1 MSAGY
6 FVINKSGGFTGMK
19 KKVITALCAL
29 VILGL
34 ILAGVLIYVTMKKKT
49 VGKSEIDM
57 SEFALPDGATWEGSY
72 IDRID
77 SLAVLT
83 ITRKGNDYLCS
94 VGIPSDDMSFV
105 DSYEFVARPAAD
117 GVGLAYENGTHIQY
131 LISDSESSVGV
142 VDTELY
148 SDGSGSL
155 YYYKGAVLWVDN
167 VADAGS
173 GYLFEK
179 QEEVTDGPAD

>member
-1 MSAGY
+1 
-6 FVINKSGGFTGMK
+6 
-19 KKVITALCAL
+19 
-29 VILGL
+29 
-34 ILAGVLIYVTMKKKT
+34 
-49 VGKSEIDM
+49 
-57 SEFALPDGATWEGSY
+57 
-72 IDRID
+72 
-77 SLAVLT
+77 
-83 ITRKGNDYLCS
+83 
-94 VGIPSDDMSFV
+94 MSFV

-179 QEEVTDGPAD
+179 QEEVTDEPAD